1 MAFLFRSCT
10 LFAFLAVFSLQAFG
24 QTIPNGDLETW
35 PTDPNTGNRVPANW
49 ITFRTSA
56 SRGTAA
62 PQHGFAYADIQSV
75 DFFGSLLPGI
85 LRTRFAAN
93 RVPGYLNGY
102 FRTSGTTATDSLYI
116 WVRVFSDTTIVG
128 QAQQGTYRQSGT
140 WVPFGIQ
147 IYNLD
152 PSLTPDS
159 MAINIYTFRDD
170 PTAPN
175 PSIFSID
182 YLTLADTAIGAP
194 LGTEIFTATRQ
205 GYSQNLGVL
214 GNPSTGAAWEL
225 TMPGMDRYRYTL
237 TNTSGQSLRTGSA
250 RGSLKLETTGLPAG
264 IYLLTVDGPGVH
276 TSRRLA
282 LAR

>member
-1 MAFLFRSCT
+1 MASLFRSCT
-10 LFAFLAVFSLQAFG
+10 LFAFLAVSSLQAFG

-56 SRGTAA
+56 SRGTTA
-62 PQHGFAYADIQSV
+62 PKHGFAYADIQSV

-116 WVRVFSDTTIVG
+116 WVRVFSDTNLVG
-128 QAQQGTYRQSGT
+128 QAQQGTYRQSGS

-147 IYNLD
+147 IYNLE
-152 PSLTPDS
+152 PGLTPDS

-170 PTAPN
+170 PNAPT

-194 LGTEIFTATRQ
+194 LGTEIFTTTRR
-205 GYSQNLGVL
+205 GLAHTLTVL
-214 GNPSTGAAWEL
+214 GNPSTGDAWEITL
-225 TMPGMDRYRYTL
+225 PGADRCTYTL
-237 TNTSGQSLRTGSA
+237 TNTAGQSLRTGSA
-250 RGSLKLETTGLPAG
+250 RGSLKLETTDLPSG
-264 IYLLTVDGPGVH
+264 IYLLTVNGPGLH

-282 LAR
+282 VAR